1 MLEFLWI
8 FDIPLP
14 HVGSFLKLSFGNF
27 WPHPNSWYCFNF
39 LYLLSD
45 NGTLSA
51 SELTYVFKTS
61 LSAMNKSYKEDQI
74 QEIVEALWE
83 DMALDSH
90 KDELEIKEVIKMFSA
105 HEGLNEGLTKR

>member
-1 MLEFLWI
+1 MNNVGIFFETICWQFLTPSQFLMLF
-8 FDIPLP
+8 
-14 HVGSFLKLSFGNF
+14 
-27 WPHPNSWYCFNF
+27 FNF
-39 LYLLSD
+39 SYLLSD

>member
-1 MLEFLWI
+1 
-8 FDIPLP
+8 
-14 HVGSFLKLSFGNF
+14 
-27 WPHPNSWYCFNF
+27 
-39 LYLLSD
+39 
-45 NGTLSA
+45 
-51 SELTYVFKTS
+51 
-61 LSAMNKSYKEDQI
+61 MNKSYKEDQI

>member
-1 MLEFLWI
+1 M
-8 FDIPLP
+8 
-14 HVGSFLKLSFGNF
+14 
-27 WPHPNSWYCFNF
+27 
-39 LYLLSD
+39 LSD
-45 NGTLSA
+45 NGKLSA
-51 SELTYVFKTS
+51 SEVAYIFKTS

-90 KDELEIKEVIKMFSA
+90 KDDLEINQVRKMFSA

>member
-1 MLEFLWI
+1 MLF
-8 FDIPLP
+8 
-14 HVGSFLKLSFGNF
+14 
-27 WPHPNSWYCFNF
+27 FNF
-39 LYLLSD
+39 SYLLSD

>member
-1 MLEFLWI
+1 MLEFIWI
-8 FDIPLP
+8 FDISLP
-14 HVGSFLKLSFGNF
+14 HVGSFLLLFFDPLSI
-27 WPHPNSWYCFNF
+27 PDVVFNF
-39 LYLLSD
+39 SYLLSD